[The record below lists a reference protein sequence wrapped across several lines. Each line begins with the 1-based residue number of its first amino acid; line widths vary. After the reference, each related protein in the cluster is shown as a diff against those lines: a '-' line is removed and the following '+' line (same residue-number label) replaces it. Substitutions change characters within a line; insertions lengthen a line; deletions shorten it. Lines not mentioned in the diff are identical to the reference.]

1 MSVCLRWSSLGGM
14 FALQKPG
21 CPTPSGPGPL
31 PVQLHVLGPG
41 SGDGVLPGDSEAV
54 WRPEAE
60 QAWEG
65 GTGLSKGCQGPL
77 SPLRPPRTQ
86 GAAVRCPPGGSRPS
100 RPCSPVAWPALSCQP
115 RSGQTPS
122 LLPQGPSS

>member
-1 MSVCLRWSSLGGM
+1 MSVRLRWSSLGGM

-21 CPTPSGPGPL
+21 CPTPSGPGLL
-31 PVQLHVLGPG
+31 PVQLRVL
-41 SGDGVLPGDSEAV
+41 SRDSALPRDSEAV

-100 RPCSPVAWPALSCQP
+100 RPRSPAAWPARSCQP

-122 LLPQGPSS
+122 RLPQGPFS